1 MRYYKLSGAG
11 NDFLALAE
19 PDRLPAAAEIAAW
32 CRRGLSL
39 GADGLFVLAR
49 RADGA
54 VGMDYFNADG
64 HPAALC
70 LNGTRCAA
78 LLAFELGWARDLVR
92 IRTGAGEVLAE
103 RVERGSG
110 SEIALDALLPEDS
123 PTAMRVELP
132 PQESSGE
139 TDAMDGHRVEV
150 GVPHFV
156 LECAAGVKGAPV
168 SVLGPAIRHH
178 DAFAPAGTNVHF
190 VHYEQGSFDIRSW
203 ERGVEAETLACG
215 SGVLAATAVGLAL
228 GRLRLPVEA
237 RTHGGFALR
246 VEGETS
252 GSTVLRWRLV
262 GDARLLARG
271 ELLPGASE
279 FGTSPGW

>member
-1 MRYYKLSGAG
+1 MRFYKLSGAG

-19 PDRLPAAAEIAAW
+19 PDRPPAAAEIAAW
-32 CRRGLSL
+32 CRRGLSV
-39 GADGLFVLAR
+39 GADGLFVLGR

-54 VGMDYFNADG
+54 IGMDYFNADG

-92 IRTGAGEVLAE
+92 IRTGAGEVTAE
-103 RVERGSG
+103 RAERATG
-110 SEIALDALLPEDS
+110 SEIAIDALPPEEA
-123 PTAMRVELP
+123 PTAIHLDLLPRGSGGEVE
-132 PQESSGE
+132 GV
-139 TDAMDGHRVEV
+139 DGHRVKV

-156 LECAAGVKGAPV
+156 LECAAGLEDAPV
-168 SVLGPAIRHH
+168 SVLGPKIRHH

-190 VHYEQGSFDIRSW
+190 VRYEQNGFDIRSW

-215 SGVLAATAVGLAL
+215 SGVLAATAVGVAL

-237 RTHGGFALR
+237 RTQGGFTLS
-246 VEGETS
+246 VEGEAS
-252 GSTVLRWRLV
+252 GASVLRWRLV

-271 ELLPGASE
+271 ELLPGAAG
-279 FGTSPGW
+279 FATHGRW